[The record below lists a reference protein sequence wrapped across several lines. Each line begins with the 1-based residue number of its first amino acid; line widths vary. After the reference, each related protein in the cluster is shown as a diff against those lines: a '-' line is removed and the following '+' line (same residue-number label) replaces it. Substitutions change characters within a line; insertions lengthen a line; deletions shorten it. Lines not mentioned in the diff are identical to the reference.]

1 MNDYDISN
9 RLRFSSKQL
18 IKVNSDTNLH
28 LISKNNDYLL
38 YIKEQLNNILIDK
51 KDKICVICY
60 EDIEKNNF
68 VITSCNHKYHFNCLL
83 QHLTYKNTCPLC
95 RSKIEDERPR
105 KEIIILNNVNEN
117 RNPSF
122 FINYLLLFIGAIIFN
137 YLPNL
142 FYLFIFC
149 SIIFR

>member
-1 MNDYDISN
+1 MYQN
-9 RLRFSSKQL
+9 RLRSSSKKI
-18 IKVNSDTNLH
+18 IKANSDTNLQ
-28 LISKNNDYLL
+28 LISRNDDYTLNV
-38 YIKEQLNNILIDK
+38 KEKMSVSVIDK

-60 EDIEKNNF
+60 EDIDINNI
-68 VITSCNHKYHFNCLL
+68 VITTCKHKYHFSCLL

-95 RSKIEDERPR
+95 RDKIEDERPR
-105 KEIIILNNVNEN
+105 KEIIILNNINEN
-117 RNPSF
+117 RNSSF
-122 FINYLLLFIGAIIFN
+122 FINYLILFIGAIIFN